1 MPLRLADFPQLKLIA
16 WNRREDDVIENEEA
30 LALCEHH
37 WRYVDVANLTP
48 PEKALINQLVSEC
61 GNGVLH
67 V

>member
-1 MPLRLADFPQLKLIA
+1 MPFRLADFPQLKLIA
-16 WNRREDDVIENEEA
+16 WNRREEA
-30 LALCEHH
+30 LALYEHH

-48 PEKALINQLVSEC
+48 PEKTLINQLVRER